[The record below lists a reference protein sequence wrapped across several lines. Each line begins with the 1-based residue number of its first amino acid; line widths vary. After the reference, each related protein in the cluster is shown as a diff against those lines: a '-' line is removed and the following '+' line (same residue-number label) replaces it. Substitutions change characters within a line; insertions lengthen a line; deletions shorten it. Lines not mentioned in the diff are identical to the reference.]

1 MVYITVKQSPQ
12 YHQMSLEELLFGVQ
26 EKSYSHM
33 INPNLTN
40 TRTYAVDVVSE
51 RFTER
56 IDVDKLIAKLE
67 KFNSE
72 TQELRDKPRH
82 DLYYTFHIPKKSGG
96 LRKIDAPEPE
106 LKDAL
111 YHLKTIFEEDFYAL
125 YHTSA
130 FAYIKKRSIIDCMK
144 RHQQN
149 ESKWFCKLDL
159 SNFFGSTTLEYV
171 MSMFSKIFPFSE
183 IVKYTRGKQALE
195 TALSLAFLDGGLP
208 QGTPISPIITNIMM
222 IPVDF
227 RIANTLRDFK
237 YVNRDGEEVSQR
249 FIYTRYADDFQ
260 VSSKYDFNFRAVEQ
274 LIVNTLT
281 SFNAPFKLNESKTR
295 YGSSAGR
302 NWNLGVMLNKDNE
315 ITVGHQK
322 KRQFQAMLSSYVM
335 DKKNGKDW
343 NKSDIQTMEGYRNY
357 YRMVEGE
364 TIDKMVDHLSKKF
377 GVDIVGLI
385 KADLRV

>member
-26 EKSYSHM
+26 EKSYSQM

-51 RFTER
+51 RFAER

-227 RIANTLRDFK
+227 RIANALRDFK

-249 FIYTRYADDFQ
+249 FVYTRYADDFQ

-335 DKKNGKDW
+335 DKKNGRDW